1 MYTYKDCGLSPK
13 VPNSVKNVVS
23 HIGEGA
29 LKLESVIEYECA
41 AGYFKNPYSDT
52 NPATS
57 YKCEVAG
64 SWPSVTFE
72 CLKSKI
78 EILNRL
84 LKVFH
89 EKEK

>member
-1 MYTYKDCGLSPK
+1 MYKYKDCGLSPK